1 MGQVPPMYKKLE
13 NLAHTLAERDRE
25 SDEEIAR
32 RLRFTKQEVR
42 KALGELKRGIW

>member
-1 MGQVPPMYKKLE
+1 MYRKLGE
-13 NLAHTLAERDRE
+13 LARDLAERDRE

-42 KALGELKRGIW
+42 KALVDLKRLW

>member
-1 MGQVPPMYKKLE
+1 MGSVPPMYRKLE
-13 NLAHTLAERDRE
+13 NLAHNLAERDRE

-42 KALGELKRGIW
+42 KALADLKRGLW